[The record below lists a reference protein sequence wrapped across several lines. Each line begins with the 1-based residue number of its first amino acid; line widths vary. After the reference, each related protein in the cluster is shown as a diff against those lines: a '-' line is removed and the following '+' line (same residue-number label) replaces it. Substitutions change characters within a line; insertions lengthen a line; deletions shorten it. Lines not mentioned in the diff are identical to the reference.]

1 MTPGVVSVEQV
12 ARVLHAPL
20 PVIYGLQ
27 EHNMLPAGSVMQV
40 ALLRQYVLRLPWLK
54 MLDMPMA
61 ESEVASKVS
70 HQLSF
75 PEYGPAA
82 CAMSGRRYV
91 KLYRVLAYHWGLQ
104 VD

>member
-1 MTPGVVSVEQV
+1 MTPGVISAEQV

-40 ALLRQYVLRLPWLK
+40 GVLRQYVLRLPWLN
-54 MLDMPMA
+54 MLDMPMS

-70 HQLSF
+70 HRLAF

-91 KLYRVLAYHWGLQ
+91 KLYRVLAYHWGIC
-104 VD
+104 VN